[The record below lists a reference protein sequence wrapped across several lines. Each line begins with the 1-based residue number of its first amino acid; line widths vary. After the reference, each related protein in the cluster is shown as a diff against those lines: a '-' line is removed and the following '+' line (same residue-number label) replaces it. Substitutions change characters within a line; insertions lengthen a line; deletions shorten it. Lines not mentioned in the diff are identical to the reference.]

1 MVWVPGQAPPLTV
14 RSVAFAADVI
24 AIQTE
29 LVMGGGMCSLTNQP
43 EQQERMSLVVTK
55 LLVLGDFHL
64 TAECFNWGFRL
75 GKRFS

>member
-1 MVWVPGQAPPLTV
+1 MH
-14 RSVAFAADVI
+14 SVAFAADVI
-24 AIQTE
+24 AVQTE
-29 LVMGGGMCSLTNQP
+29 LVMGGGICNLTNQP

-64 TAECFNWGFRL
+64 TAECFNWGFPL